1 MLYSNLES
9 AWRSSMP
16 WRRPFRAEVK
26 ITSID
31 PRWSEH
37 EGKHDSGWKGIVS
50 ERLCAIW
57 TLFLTLQTAESGLS
71 CCSPLTQYATCTWG
85 SHYLHWIWVCTYIL
99 ETPLCSQ
106 HPLKRTQ
113 LSPSSGKTQQAKISP
128 CPQSGKLHIKE
139 WTPMNPFL
147 FLLTQTTI
155 KSSGMQSRFLWSFIL
170 GQEFHLSFLC
180 QECTTATCEDEWQVD
195 SWDLG
200 PPFQFENESF
210 EG

>member
-1 MLYSNLES
+1 MLSNLES

-16 WRRPFRAEVK
+16 WFNRSEMIRAW
-26 ITSID
+26 
-31 PRWSEH
+31 R
-37 EGKHDSGWKGIVS
+37 HDSGWKGIVS

-57 TLFLTLQTAESGLS
+57 RLFLTLQTAESGLS
-71 CCSPLTQYATCTWG
+71 YCSPLTQYATCTWG
-85 SHYLHWIWVCTYIL
+85 SHYLHWIWFCTYIL

-106 HPLKRTQ
+106 HPRKRTQ

-155 KSSGMQSRFLWSFIL
+155 EVIRNAVKIPMKLYFGTGIPSQLPLSRMHYGHLRRRVTSWLLRL
-170 GQEFHLSFLC
+170 GTSWDHLSSLRMK
-180 QECTTATCEDEWQVD
+180 ASKDI
-195 SWDLG
+195 
-200 PPFQFENESF
+200 